1 MKKNMTHWT
10 ERSVDDFLYRIAA
23 DFVMQLEKRIE
34 SEPLSKTKL
43 AQKLGVTKGRVSQI
57 LNNPGN
63 LTLRMII
70 KCARALGM
78 KVAVVAYDDNDRE
91 NELGPVNSEIFRVCW
106 ENSGKPVDFWSIEK
120 PRCSAISIALFE
132 VPPTGI
138 TYVPQ
143 QHFSYTWQ
151 GDLVHSLW
159 SLASHE
165 NVRITGE
172 NVATTATS
180 SIIRKKPLIEN
191 EVIGNV

>member
-1 MKKNMTHWT
+1 MTHWT
-10 ERSVDDFLYRIAA
+10 ERSVDDFLYRIAT
-23 DFVMQLEKRIE
+23 DFVMQLEKRIQ

-78 KVAVVAYDDNDRE
+78 KVTVVAYDDNDRE

-120 PRCSAISIALFE
+120 PRCAAVSIESFQVSL
-132 VPPTGI
+132 TGI
-138 TYVPQ
+138 TYLPQ
-143 QHFSYTWQ
+143 QIVGYTGQ
-151 GDLVHSLW
+151 GDLVNSLW
-159 SLASHE
+159 RLGSRE
-165 NVRITGE
+165 NVMIPGE
-172 NVATTATS
+172 NAAITATS
-180 SIIRKKPLIEN
+180 SIIDKKLLIGN